1 MVVDCLLAHDTH
13 NFAQCSRKKCC
24 SAENMQRKPK
34 EKLKTQSVV
43 SATNLHLQAQVASLA
58 KTVLVSDMCTA
69 WCVFELSVQ
78 TQPYM

>member
-13 NFAQCSRKKCC
+13 NFAQCSNKKMF
-24 SAENMQRKPK
+24 SREYAE
-34 EKLKTQSVV
+34 EEFSVKLKNHSVV

-69 WCVFELSVQ
+69 
-78 TQPYM
+78 